1 MNLIQTHYKTSL
13 TDNCTLWAFV
23 VLIHSLYML
32 SDMEN
37 YSRYVF
43 GVTHIPR
50 LEDWLVMPVERIGF
64 TLWYS
69 SQNYLISL
77 PFFLCKSRVRFI
89 LNYYNMLRAIT
100 TSFECNVVI
109 HYQSHLNSPNPKL
122 KFIFEIVKLC
132 YV

>member
-64 TLWYS
+64 TLMPHGFFNCS
-69 SQNYLISL
+69 PAVDFPPSASDLDDKENGMSAKPIQNGMVALL
-77 PFFLCKSRVRFI
+77 
-89 LNYYNMLRAIT
+89 
-100 TSFECNVVI
+100 
-109 HYQSHLNSPNPKL
+109 
-122 KFIFEIVKLC
+122 
-132 YV
+132 

>member
-50 LEDWLVMPVERIGF
+50 LEDWLVMPVERISF
-64 TLWYS
+64 TLMV
-69 SQNYLISL
+69 
-77 PFFLCKSRVRFI
+77 FLSKLSYFI
-89 LNYYNMLRAIT
+89 AIL
-100 TSFECNVVI
+100 SV
-109 HYQSHLNSPNPKL
+109 QK
-122 KFIFEIVKLC
+122 
-132 YV
+132 

>member
-1 MNLIQTHYKTSL
+1 MQTHFKTSL

-50 LEDWLVMPVERIGF
+50 LEDWLVMPVERISF
-64 TLWYS
+64 TLMV
-69 SQNYLISL
+69 
-77 PFFLCKSRVRFI
+77 FLSKLSYFI
-89 LNYYNMLRAIT
+89 AIL
-100 TSFECNVVI
+100 SV
-109 HYQSHLNSPNPKL
+109 QK
-122 KFIFEIVKLC
+122 
-132 YV
+132 